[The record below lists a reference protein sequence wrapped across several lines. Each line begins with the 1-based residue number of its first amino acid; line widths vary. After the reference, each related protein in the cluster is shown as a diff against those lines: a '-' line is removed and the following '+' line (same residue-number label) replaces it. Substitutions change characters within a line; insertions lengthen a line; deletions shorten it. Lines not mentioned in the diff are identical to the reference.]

1 MSRVIKDDLSVFLKI
16 RDRAGFSWNIL
27 NLFQS
32 ASNKGKTSK
41 KRTQNQ
47 SSFQTQ
53 PNEQTATTVC
63 TINIFLISKCSMD
76 ALYISCVGLHVSV
89 KIWYCPGGTRGKK

>member
-1 MSRVIKDDLSVFLKI
+1 MSRAIKDDLSVFLKI

-41 KRTQNQ
+41 KEHKIKVAFKRNPMNRQQ
-47 SSFQTQ
+47 Q
-53 PNEQTATTVC
+53 
-63 TINIFLISKCSMD
+63 
-76 ALYISCVGLHVSV
+76 LYVQ
-89 KIWYCPGGTRGKK
+89 